1 MGAHS
6 RRNGMRTY
14 GVICDATGFVV
25 YVGHATD
32 PMNACVRATKD
43 TVHWGSL
50 GPFRTSMGGAP
61 KDSDFSWL
69 ELSVYDVT
77 GLLDPI
83 ENVDIEDE
91 AALAA
96 MTEDNLID
104 QYIARQG

>member
-1 MGAHS
+1 
-6 RRNGMRTY
+6 MRTY

-50 GPFRTSMGGAP
+50 GPFRTPLGGP
-61 KDSDFSWL
+61 SNESDLSWL

-77 GLLDPI
+77 GLIEPI
-83 ENVDIEDE
+83 ENVGIEDE

-96 MTEDNLID
+96 MTVDNLID
-104 QYIARQG
+104 QYIARQY

>member
-1 MGAHS
+1 
-6 RRNGMRTY
+6 MRTY

-32 PMNACVRATKD
+32 PLNACGRATKD
-43 TVHWGSL
+43 TAAWGSL
-50 GPFRTSMGGAP
+50 GPFRTSLGGAP
-61 KDSDFSWL
+61 KDSDLSWL

-77 GLLDPI
+77 GLLEPI

-96 MTEDNLID
+96 MTEDNHID

>member
-1 MGAHS
+1 
-6 RRNGMRTY
+6 MRTY

-32 PMNACVRATKD
+32 PLNACMRAAKD
-43 TVHWGSL
+43 QGSL
-50 GPFRTSMGGAP
+50 GPFHRSVGGAP
-61 KDSDFSWL
+61 HESDLSWL

-77 GLLDPI
+77 GLLEPI
-83 ENVDIEDE
+83 ENVEIEDE
-91 AALAA
+91 VALAA